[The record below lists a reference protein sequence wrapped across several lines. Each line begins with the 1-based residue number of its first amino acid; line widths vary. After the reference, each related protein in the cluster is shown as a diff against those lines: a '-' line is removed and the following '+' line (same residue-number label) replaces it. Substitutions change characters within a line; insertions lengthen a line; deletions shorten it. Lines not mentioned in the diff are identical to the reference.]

1 MKNILIYGGVFVG
14 LYLLFHHSKQKTIKD
29 KLSTVKPEPKRPV
42 LQVQK
47 PKDKSKFIQL
57 KLENITK

>member
-1 MKNILIYGGVFVG
+1 MGIRV
-14 LYLLFHHSKQKTIKD
+14 KD

-42 LQVQK
+42 LQVQQ

-57 KLENITK
+57 KLENKTK